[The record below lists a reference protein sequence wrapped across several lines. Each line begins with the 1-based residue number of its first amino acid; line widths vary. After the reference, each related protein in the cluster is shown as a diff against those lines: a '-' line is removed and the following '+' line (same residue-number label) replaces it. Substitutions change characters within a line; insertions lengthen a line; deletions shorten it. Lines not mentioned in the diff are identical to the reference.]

1 MRWIWECACC
11 LCCSAEGKERERT
24 RWRAGRRMQQRPEA
38 APHTRLLGRE
48 VCASSVRSAE
58 VGPTRHLLCDSHLL
72 EPGATGSGKPGL
84 VGVLYGS
91 CFQASPTC
99 VLPGSPRN
107 TLASATE
114 SMLFLSD
121 TSQSKTSGGR
131 HLLISGRPPFY
142 HWLIYSFV
150 RTFTELQLCVSTRD
164 ITREK
169 G

>member
-1 MRWIWECACC
+1 MAGGEKNA
-11 LCCSAEGKERERT
+11 AE
-24 RWRAGRRMQQRPEA
+24 AGSRSSS
-38 APHTRLLGRE
+38 LSLGRE

-84 VGVLYGS
+84 VGVLYCS
-91 CFQASPTC
+91 CFQPSPTY

-121 TSQSKTSGGR
+121 TSQRQAGEGICLFLEGHR
-131 HLLISGRPPFY
+131 FIIG
-142 HWLIYSFV
+142 SFIHSCG
-150 RTFTELQLCVSTRD
+150 QSPSSNCVSVQGT
-164 ITREK
+164 
-169 G
+169 